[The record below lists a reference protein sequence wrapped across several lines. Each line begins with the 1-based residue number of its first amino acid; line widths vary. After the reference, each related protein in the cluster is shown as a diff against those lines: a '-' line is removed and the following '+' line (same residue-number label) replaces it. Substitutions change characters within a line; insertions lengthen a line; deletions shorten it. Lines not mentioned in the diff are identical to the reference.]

1 MLHVHL
7 CGRQVRGRLAA
18 ALLGALLALTPTADT
33 LASRADD
40 LTSADALARSGQH
53 AEAAELYES
62 AAKRLFRG
70 WDARIALLAA
80 REYLAAGRLDDA
92 VRMLERA
99 GDARE
104 QDDPVLFARVSAEVA
119 LARGRP
125 ELALEALR
133 AAPTPWPAPVAAEL
147 LTLQARAEFSLGR
160 LLDGLRSTEA
170 LVRVLGDAGER
181 RDAYARLVEALAARP
196 DAAIPA
202 RATPQE
208 RAWFEVG
215 QLVAAAPGS
224 DPMTQARLTAEW
236 RARNPQH
243 PGAAFLPQAGPP
255 ATAGRS
261 PATARPLDL
270 SSPAQAIA
278 LLLPLSGRL
287 AAAGLAVR
295 DGFLA
300 AALAE
305 SPERRPRIEIHDTAA
320 AGAAE
325 AYRQALAAGAQ
336 AVAGPL
342 LKEDVAALVAAGPL
356 AIPTVALNSVPGD
369 LPPAFLFQ
377 YSLDPEQ
384 EARDAARRVMQEGY
398 QRGIV
403 LVPNNSWGERVQAAF
418 LDELQAGT
426 VQVTA
431 VQAYDPAAKD
441 FSGPL
446 RAALGRYG
454 GAGDRDAQGEL
465 RKRDAAAE
473 ALNGPQFAFI
483 AATSQVARALL
494 PQLRFQ
500 MAYELPVFATSDAWD
515 AGPRSVPDLDGLR
528 VPEMPWILNGGM
540 GAPALWDALQLEWL
554 APGRGRLHL
563 YAFGFDAY
571 QLVRGLNVAARGVTI
586 DGLTGRLRIAQDG
599 RVQRET
605 EWAQVRDGRLEPAS
619 MPFLP
624 ETPLEP

>member
-18 ALLGALLALTPTADT
+18 ALLGAMLALTPAVDAQ
-33 LASRADD
+33 ASRADD
-40 LTSADALARSGQH
+40 LASADALARSGQH

-70 WDARIALLAA
+70 WDARVALLAA

-92 VRMLERA
+92 ERMLERA
-99 GDARE
+99 GDARG

-133 AAPTPWPAPVAAEL
+133 GAPTPWPAPVAVEL
-147 LTLQARAEFSLGR
+147 LTLQARAEFALGR
-160 LLDGLRSTEA
+160 LLEGLRSTEA
-170 LVRVLGDAGER
+170 LVKALSDAGEQR
-181 RDAYARLVEALAARP
+181 QAYARLVDALVARP
-196 DAAIPA
+196 DVAIPA
-202 RATPQE
+202 RATPAE

-215 QLVAAAPGS
+215 QLLAAAS
-224 DPMTQARLTAEW
+224 STDPMMQARRAAEW

-243 PGAAFLPQAGPP
+243 PGAAFLPQA
-255 ATAGRS
+255 RS
-261 PATARPLDL
+261 PAVAGGSSAIARPLDL

-287 AAAGLAVR
+287 AAAGIAVR
-295 DGFLA
+295 DGFIA
-300 AALAE
+300 AALSD
-305 SPERRPRIEIHDTAA
+305 SPERRPRIEVHDTAA
-320 AGAAE
+320 AGALE
-325 AYRQALAAGAQ
+325 AYRQALASGAQ
-336 AVAGPL
+336 AIAGPL

-356 AIPTVALNSVPGD
+356 AIPTVALNTVPGD
-369 LPPAFLFQ
+369 VPPAFLFQ

-384 EARDAARRVMQEGY
+384 EAREAARRIVQEGY
-398 QRGIV
+398 QRGVV
-403 LVPNNSWGERVQAAF
+403 LVPNNGWGDRLQAAF
-418 LDELQAGT
+418 LEELPAGA

-431 VQAYDPAAKD
+431 VQVYDPAAKD

-454 GAGDRDAQGEL
+454 GAGDRDAKGAL
-465 RKRDAAAE
+465 RKRDGAAE
-473 ALNGPQFAFI
+473 SLNGPQFAFV

-515 AGPRSVPDLDGLR
+515 AGPRQVPDLEGLR
-528 VPEMPWILNGGM
+528 VPQMPWILHGGM

-554 APGRGRLHL
+554 APGQGRLHL

-571 QLVRGLNVAARGVTI
+571 QMVRGLNVAARGVTL
-586 DGLTGRLRIAQDG
+586 DGLTGRLSIAPDG

-605 EWAQVRDGRLEPAS
+605 EWAQVRDGRLEPANL
-619 MPFLP
+619 PFLP
-624 ETPLEP
+624 ESPLEP